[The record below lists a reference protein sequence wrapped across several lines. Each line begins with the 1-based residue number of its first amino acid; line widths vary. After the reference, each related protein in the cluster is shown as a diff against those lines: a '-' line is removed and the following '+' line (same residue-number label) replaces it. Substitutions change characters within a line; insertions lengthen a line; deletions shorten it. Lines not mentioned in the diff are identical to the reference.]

1 MMFSNGGK
9 WLIAVIAI
17 YLLWY
22 VVDVS
27 SRYGDAFAV
36 MIVISAAIVNQQQIV
51 KEFNS
56 VAAALR

>member
-1 MMFSNGGK
+1 MFSNGGK